1 MEKKARLED
10 NGVPVIKHISDIKF
24 LLMNAAVDADVQ
36 DAINDGVIVISS
48 AGNSY
53 WNCDVSDGD
62 DYDNSYYT
70 TSNDIIQED
79 STPGSADNVICVG
92 SIGSKVAEYK
102 SNFSNW
108 GARVDVWA
116 PGSDIISA
124 VYDASSADDDGYG
137 SVVADS
143 RSASYHMSSIN
154 GTSMASP
161 QVCGVI
167 ACLAEQEPR
176 LRQSWN
182 ALQYLKMMSLSE
194 VGTTGT
200 ENHSGY
206 EALGIQ

>member
-1 MEKKARLED
+1 M
-10 NGVPVIKHISDIKF
+10 
-24 LLMNAAVDADVQ
+24 Q

-53 WNCDVSDGD
+53 WNCDVSGGD
-62 DYDNSYYT
+62 DYNNYYRT
-70 TSNDIIQED
+70 TSTRYHSRG

-124 VYDASSADDDGYG
+124 VYDKSSADDAGYG

-143 RSASYHMSSIN
+143 RSASYHIASIN

-176 LRQSWN
+176 LRQSD
-182 ALQYLKMMSLSE
+182 ALQYLKGCSLSE

-206 EALGIQ
+206 EALGGNSNNRYLFMKKKRPEKGSSYPCCSR